1 MIVCRVVSWRDGA
14 SGIWAYITW
23 IHWRFSPSTATRRL
37 CSWRKLCKRTSSL
50 WNIDSRIDWTKSS
63 RPWRHLF
70 TTLLSPYSPRSFGF
84 GRTRMRTI
92 TWTMYDPLSKTPPT
106 VNIFSLKEFCVSV
119 KQSNCSANFCTK
131 PVGDLAQN
139 CPHQLHVQC
148 YFSSG
153 VTRYKG
159 VRMRDGAVAGT
170 KIHERFRI

>member
-1 MIVCRVVSWRDGA
+1 MCRVVTWRTKWNLGLYLYHMD
-14 SGIWAYITW
+14 
-23 IHWRFSPSTATRRL
+23 SPSPATRRL

-84 GRTRMRTI
+84 GRTRMRTG
-92 TWTMYDPLSKTPPT
+92 DPLSKTPPT

-153 VTRYKG
+153 ITRYKG
-159 VRMRDGAVAGT
+159 ARMRDGAVAGT